1 MDCSCIRQTELPGTS
16 RLFADFTY
24 HPDRVK
30 QFYPWAAVEG
40 DVFAQAASQIDFPD
54 ARRAALVAALRE
66 QNGDS
71 PLLDRLSR
79 PGTVAV
85 VTGQQ
90 VGFLSGPAYTIYKAL
105 TAVRLAERLTAR
117 GIDAVPVFWL
127 ATEDHDF
134 AEVNHAW
141 FYNDEHEPMRLEAV
155 ASPENNQPVGGIV
168 LGDFDWDLLAKSLQ
182 GLPFADDVV
191 KLAKDTYRSGLT
203 LGQAF
208 RNLVSTILD
217 GHKLLY
223 VDPLAEPIR
232 RLAAPILHDA
242 VHAEATLK
250 QRLLERNKELSD
262 AGYHAQV
269 HVDAKTSLV
278 FLLEN
283 GRRQTLRRQDGNYIA
298 GGRII
303 PASEIEGRAEKL
315 SPNALLRPVVQ
326 DYILPTLAYV
336 GGPAELAYLAQ
347 SEVIYRELL
356 KRQPIALHRAG
367 FTVFDS
373 HSRKLLERYEVCLP
387 DFFHGEAALRERI
400 AAKLVPPSLKGLVAE
415 TKEAAGAA
423 IRRLSD
429 ELVRFDPTLAKA
441 AARSR
446 RKMEFQVQKIERK
459 VARQILHRDEVA
471 TRDTASLNGL
481 LYPHK
486 HLQERLYSILPL
498 LAQHGPDL
506 ASRMYEHVELDCP
519 DHQLVTV

>member
-24 HPDRVK
+24 HPDRVSA
-30 QFYPWAAVEG
+30 FYPWATRGGEAYAEA
-40 DVFAQAASQIDFPD
+40 AQQIDFPD
-54 ARRAALVAALRE
+54 ERRAALLASLRE

-105 TAVRLAERLTAR
+105 TAVALAERLTAR

-141 FYNDEHEPMRLEAV
+141 VFNQDHQPSRLDAV
-155 ASPENNQPVGGIV
+155 ASPQPNQPVGGIPLGSFDWSQLKSA
-168 LGDFDWDLLAKSLQ
+168 LGD
-182 GLPFADDVV
+182 LPFADDVV
-191 KLAKDTYRSGLT
+191 KLATDAYAPGAT

-208 RNLVSTILD
+208 RRLVSAIL
-217 GHKLLY
+217 GEHRLLY
-223 VDPLAEPIR
+223 VDPLADSIR
-232 RLAAPILHDA
+232 ALAAPLLREA
-242 VHAEATLK
+242 VIAEPQLNQK
-250 QRLLERNKELSD
+250 LLERNRELIA

-269 HVDAKTSLV
+269 HVEAQTSLV

-283 GRRQTLRRQDGNYIA
+283 GRRQNLRRQNGHYIA
-298 GGRII
+298 AGRILQPSDI
-303 PASEIEGRAEKL
+303 AARAEHL

-326 DYILPTLAYV
+326 DFILPTIAYV

-347 SEVIYRELL
+347 SQVIYSELL
-356 KRQPIALHRAG
+356 GRQPVALHRAG
-367 FTVFDS
+367 FTLVDAR
-373 HSRKLLERYEVCLP
+373 SRKVMERYGICVP
-387 DFFHGEAALRERI
+387 DFFHGEEALRARI
-400 AAKLVPPSLKGLVAE
+400 AAKLVPPALQQLLAE
-415 TKEAAGAA
+415 TQDTAMGA
-423 IRRLSD
+423 INRLAE
-429 ELVRFDPTLAKA
+429 ELERFDPTLAKA

-446 RKMEFQVQKIERK
+446 RKMEHQVRKIAGK
-459 VARQILHRDEVA
+459 AARHILQRDEIA
-471 TRDTASLNGL
+471 TRTAATLTGL

-498 LAQHGPDL
+498 LAEHGPDL
-506 ASRMYEHVELDCP
+506 AARIYEHVQLDCP